1 MNELSDDVRLRASDD
16 VAARALDGEAV
27 LLDLASGTYFGLN
40 EVGARVWEL
49 VEAGTTVGALRT
61 TLLAEFDVEEGVLA
75 TDLARLLADLE
86 QRGLVRRDVAV
97 GGTQGP
103 SVGGTQGPSAG
114 TQGPSAGTQGA

>member
-1 MNELSDDVRLRASDD
+1 MSELSDDVRLRASDD

-49 VEAGTTVGALRT
+49 VEAGTTLGALRRA
-61 TLLAEFDVEEGVLA
+61 LLDEFEVEERELT

-86 QRGLVRRDVAV
+86 QRGLVRREL
-97 GGTQGP
+97 GGG
-103 SVGGTQGPSAG
+103 S
-114 TQGPSAGTQGA
+114 GAARE

>member
-49 VEAGTTVGALRT
+49 VEAGTTLGALRSA
-61 TLLAEFDVEEGVLA
+61 LLDEFEVEEGVLA

-86 QRGLVRRDVAV
+86 QRGLVRRESD
-97 GGTQGP
+97 GGPGTA
-103 SVGGTQGPSAG
+103 GG
-114 TQGPSAGTQGA
+114 